1 MQSRNGGWGAF
12 DKDNTRRI
20 VNEIP
25 FCDFGEVIDPPS
37 EDVTAHA
44 VEALS
49 LLGDRSSDAVRAGVE
64 YLRRHAARRTG
75 AGGAAGG

>member
-1 MQSRNGGWGAF
+1 MQSANGGWGAF

-49 LLGDRSSDAVRAGVE
+49 LLGDRESSRSAAAISSTTSSGLMEAGS
-64 YLRRHAARRTG
+64 
-75 AGGAAGG
+75 AAGA